1 MIWDNSV
8 TVDAVVRDRVMRQKT
23 LAEGSFE
30 KYRKKT
36 RKELFLAEMES
47 VIPWKEL
54 AAVIE
59 PFYPKPQGA
68 GRRPIGI
75 ERMLR
80 IHFLQHW
87 FNLSDPA
94 AEEALYDSRAMRNF
108 VGIDLGKEPVPDE
121 TTICKF
127 RHLMEKH
134 NLGDQLF
141 HLVNEYLRDNGLKLS
156 RGTIV
161 DATIIHAPS
170 STKNQKKERDP
181 DMHQTKKGNQ
191 WFFGMKAHIGVD
203 QKTKL
208 IHSVVATAANVHD
221 ANVLG
226 DLLHGGE
233 ARVWGD
239 SAYQGQA
246 DVLAA
251 YAPEAK
257 DMTQRQ
263 AHRHRALTD
272 RQRASNRKKSK
283 TRARVEHCFF
293 VMKRQ
298 FGFTK
303 VRYKGLAKNAH
314 FLFVSCALVNL
325 VMAKKMLMKKRRVTA
340 RASYA

>member
-1 MIWDNSV
+1 MPD
-8 TVDAVVRDRVMRQKT
+8 MRQKSF
-23 LAEGSFE
+23 ADSGFE

-36 RKELFLAEMES
+36 RKEQFLDEMQA
-47 VIPWKEL
+47 ILPWKAL
-54 AAVIE
+54 CDAIE
-59 PFYPKPQGA
+59 PFYPKPSGA

-75 ERMLR
+75 DRMLR

-87 FNLSDPA
+87 FNLSDPS
-94 AEEALYDSRAMRNF
+94 AEEALYDSCAMREF
-108 VGIDLGKEPVPDE
+108 VGIDLAREPVPDE

-141 HLVNEYLRDNGLKLS
+141 HLVNEYLQESGLKLS
-156 RGTIV
+156 QGTIV

-170 STKNQKKERDP
+170 STKNKEKQRDP

-191 WFFGMKAHIGVD
+191 WYFGMKAHIGTD
-203 QKTKL
+203 RQTKL

-221 ANVLG
+221 SVVLG
-226 DLLHGGE
+226 DLLHGDE
-233 ARVWGD
+233 TKVWGD

-246 DVLAA
+246 DVLAEH
-251 YAPEAK
+251 APNAK
-257 DMTQRQ
+257 DLTQEKGHRSRPLTEKQRQ
-263 AHRHRALTD
+263 
-272 RQRASNRKKSK
+272 SNRRKSSV
-283 TRARVEHCFF
+283 RSRVEHSFF

-314 FLFVSCALVNL
+314 FLFISCALINV
-325 VMAKKMLMKKRRVTA
+325 VMAKKVLLKKRRSSLQAT
-340 RASYA
+340 YA